1 MNYPVKQLG
10 KNILIGLVALLIVGS
25 VSSCKSKKKL
35 AMEQAAAE
43 YAIKV
48 DQAKQD
54 LTAML
59 NDDTSWT
66 LDERVKRLETIKS
79 FNIDDPEVKDL
90 ISKVEVKL
98 ANERIELERK
108 AEEERLRKEEEAKI
122 RMIKSE
128 YSVIDNQLSAVANAA
143 TVDAANN
150 SIQSA
155 LQYFATPDV
164 PLLIII
170 SKADGFNDYDR
181 PTTILKFLNYLK
193 DKKQYQYL
201 VESVE
206 RDAMGKITEI
216 ELIKK

>member
-1 MNYPVKQLG
+1 MNYPVKHLG
-10 KNILIGLVALLIVGS
+10 KNLLIGMLALLIVGS

-66 LDERVKRLETIKS
+66 LDEQAKRLETIKS
-79 FNIDDPEVKDL
+79 FNIDDPEVTDL

-98 ANERIELERK
+98 ANERTEIERK

-122 RMIKSE
+122 RMVKSE
-128 YSVIDNQLSAVANAA
+128 YSVIDNQLSAVANAG

-193 DKKQYQYL
+193 DKKQYQYM